1 MAMTNELNYQTDD
14 ANKFNSN
21 YRSGKV
27 YLNTNRT
34 GVFLK
39 LDLIYVRD
47 SNVTENPGGIYFGL
61 EYLSGNFSW
70 VIARG
75 SLSV

>member
-1 MAMTNELNYQTDD
+1 
-14 ANKFNSN
+14 
-21 YRSGKV
+21 
-27 YLNTNRT
+27 
-34 GVFLK
+34 